1 MITRVLTTAQ
11 LCFKRLR
18 SALSSLQLQR
28 FAAVA
33 FVGFFLLTTSVD
45 SADLPGSTKAMLND
59 MIARGEEGRPVT
71 TAQWEAQ
78 NEKLEGNPAE
88 RLEQIAKQS
97 ADAVDEMA
105 DIYPNNAKALTPG
118 VDQGA
123 LPKDK

>member
-59 MIARGEEGRPVT
+59 MITRGETGRPVT
-71 TAQWEAQ
+71 TAQWKAE
-78 NEKLEGNPAE
+78 NEKLEGNPA
-88 RLEQIAKQS
+88 RRADRIAKES
-97 ADAVDEMA
+97 ADAVGEMA
-105 DIYPNNAKALTPG
+105 EIYPGNAKTLTPG
-118 VDQGA
+118 MSNDS
-123 LPKDK
+123 LERDD